1 VEVETD
7 LGTWFTYETPGHAP
21 SHVCLYQPERRLLLS
36 GDHLLGRVSL
46 YYDVG
51 WSPDPVGEFLS
62 SLGVVEGLDARL
74 CLPGHGRTFA
84 DVQAH
89 IDANRAL
96 VGQRLERVEHALA
109 PAPRTAFDALPEPL
123 RGGGHAAQRE
133 LVADRRRGRTSATW
147 RRGGRVALVAGADGA
162 PDRWIAA

>member
-1 VEVETD
+1 
-7 LGTWFTYETPGHAP
+7 
-21 SHVCLYQPERRLLLS
+21 VCLYQPERRLLVS

-109 PAPRTAFDALPEPL
+109 PAPRTAFDTLPELYGRPS
-123 RGGGHAAQRE
+123 RRSTRAGG
-133 LVADRRRGRTSATW
+133 
-147 RRGGRVALVAGADGA
+147 
-162 PDRWIAA
+162 

>member
-21 SHVCLYQPERRLLLS
+21 SHVCLYQPERRLLIS

-51 WSPDPVGEFLS
+51 YSPDPVGEFLR
-62 SLGVVEGLDARL
+62 SLDVVEGLDARL
-74 CLPGHGRTFA
+74 CVPGHGRTFA

-89 IDANRAL
+89 IEANRAL
-96 VGQRLERVEHALA
+96 VARRLARVQEVLGSG
-109 PAPRTAFDALPEPL
+109 PRTAFDALPELYGEAVTPL
-123 RGGGHAAQRE
+123 NASWWLTETRAY
-133 LVADRRRGRTSATW
+133 LVHLQGE
-147 RRGGRVALVAGADGA
+147 GRVALMAGADGA
-162 PDRWIAA
+162 PDRWVAA